1 MAPARSR
8 CAYKNLSRIQIA
20 LPSKPDNELASTKV
34 TGQIGCVPADPRPD
48 RSVRARRTPIGAG
61 SRPVLL
67 IVVGLAAFVSIATA
81 TSCDTVAAANGAT
94 SNQAFVQEIATR
106 LTAAYSIAYTAVYA
120 LGGGGTGT
128 VAQLPATGQAAYTYP
143 TGALLVTSGK
153 ATLCTKAADRR
164 ATCGSRP
171 SVVATSTDLARG
183 GLVRTDSVI
192 SLLKASALDHN
203 SVISEHDTTI
213 AGTSATCVTVD
224 SSADTTDEYE
234 VCVTAD
240 GLLGSFSGP
249 INGTSVDIVMINFR
263 KSVSSD
269 EFELPTASQ
278 PAVTNR

>member
-1 MAPARSR
+1 M
-8 CAYKNLSRIQIA
+8 NLSRIQIA
-20 LPSKPDNELASTKV
+20 LPSKPDNELASTNV
-34 TGQIGCVPADPRPD
+34 TGQIGCVPAAPRPD
-48 RSVRARRTPIGAG
+48 RFVRPRRTPLGAG
-61 SRPVLL
+61 PRPALLVVL
-67 IVVGLAAFVSIATA
+67 GLTACAAIAVATA
-81 TSCDTVAAANGAT
+81 CDNIAAANGAT
-94 SNQAFVQEIATR
+94 GNQEFVQEIATR
-106 LTAAYSIAYTAVYA
+106 LTAASSTAYTAVYA

-153 ATLCTKAADRR
+153 ATLCTKAAGRQ

-192 SLLKASALDHN
+192 SLLNASALDRN

-224 SSADTTDEYE
+224 SSGDTTDEYE
-234 VCVTAD
+234 ACVTAD

-249 INGTSVDIVMINFR
+249 INGASVDVVMINFR

-269 EFELPTASQ
+269 EFEPPTASQ